1 MYLHFLNRYLN
12 MKKYLIPLPL
22 IFATFFFVWKK
33 QDIEISYTTEQAENS
48 ESDFSETETP
58 ETTSVL
64 KKDRTGTEIYNQ
76 IAPQVSSAKIADDI
90 RPSPSQAPPVRPKVI
105 EIIEEVKMATVE
117 SVIKPSTTSGLDTR
131 ISLVRTSMKHPM
143 MMIEEKGEF
152 FGKPNENVES
162 VNAHVATHFMLQV
175 RPGINLLKLEEK
187 IVSLGCVIGEKL
199 TDETFIVNLNQE
211 ASIDEHFAV
220 KEALTDLTDLIE
232 VVEPDY
238 FVYAIKT
245 PNDSRLLDLWG
256 MHNSGQSGGTSDKDI
271 DGLEAWDLQT
281 GSKDVLVGVIDT
293 GIDGD
298 HEDLKANMWTNPN
311 EIPGNGKDDDGNG
324 YIDDVNGWDFYN
336 NDNNPY
342 DDNSHGTHCAGTI
355 GGVGNNGKGVV
366 GVCWETSM
374 VGIKFLGGS
383 GGGYLSDGV
392 KSIAYATKIGVN
404 LTSNSW
410 GGGGYSSSMK
420 KAIDEAASQGIGFI
434 AAAGNHAGNNDKY
447 PSYPASY
454 ESENVISVGAN
465 DHKGRS
471 AYFSCYGKN
480 SVDLF
485 APGVNTLS
493 TTPGNRYASF
503 SGTSMATPHVAGAYA
518 LVLSANPSWNV
529 HQVKDALMKGV
540 DPENTLSEKCV
551 TGGRLNV
558 FQALSND
565 APNENLIAVKPT
577 KLDFG
582 PVSKNQSIELEFVLS
597 NPGNTDTIVNAVY
610 IDASSKSPNNL
621 IGKWDLDGNAQDS
634 SGHGHHGQ
642 VLNATPTIDRFGN
655 PNQAYAF
662 DGDGDYIEITHAD
675 TLNTLPIS
683 VSVWFNASEKNERGG
698 IISKYIAA
706 HWNGW
711 QIATYN
717 NRMKPWYLRNH
728 YHGVIGEH
736 GEDPFETDFSYNTWN
751 HIVTIFDEEG
761 GQIYKNGNFIDSHNW
776 RGAPGKC
783 STNTSLQIG
792 RYRTYDPS
800 KHPHSDFNGA
810 IDDVRIYGSS
820 LSEEEV
826 LSLYNNDTGDSSFSV
841 SLETPL
847 TLEPYSSQ
855 IGKIKFSSDQEGI
868 HQASLILESDAQNDA
883 RLVVPLQAEV
893 TTTPELAVDPESLHY
908 GLLEGE
914 TKTQSLTLSN
924 LGDGDLTYEL
934 TVSGSDKTKNRSAW
948 FAPGE
953 NEAPDADEMFTHP
966 HVEGELIVG
975 FKPGHSSFSANEVE
989 GLNLRKNLN
998 PIGMRRGLSGATP
1011 PPQVLL
1017 YSTSDKKS
1025 LKAMRNNL
1033 LADPRV
1039 AYVEP
1044 NYLMDSASLP
1054 NDPSFE
1060 ELWGLEN
1067 TGQKGGTPGADVSV
1081 LEAWEVH
1088 QGSAQ
1093 REVVVGIIDSGVDF
1107 EHPDLQGT
1115 QWVNPAEI
1123 PDNGIDD
1130 DENGY
1135 IDDVHGFNFIDNIG
1149 EVTDGHGHGTHNA
1162 STFAAK
1168 IDNGKGI
1175 AGYSINVR
1183 VASLQFL
1190 NSAGSGSISNAI
1202 EALNYANAMG
1212 ISVTCNSWGGGGYS
1226 QALKDALDAAGEKGY
1241 IFVTSAG
1248 NNNRDIT
1255 SSKKYPICYTS
1266 ESVIGVGS
1274 TDRQDNLADYSNWSA
1289 THVDLV
1295 APGVSY
1301 AAWIGDTY
1309 QWNQGTSNCA
1319 PQVVGAI
1326 ALLKSYNPELTG
1338 PEIKQIL
1345 LDSVDP
1351 LPSLEDKVL
1360 SQGRLNLYKVLGTQ
1374 KPHWLTLGTTNGK
1387 VKPEG
1392 EAIVEITAIANR
1404 LPGSSAEAFIIVRS
1418 NDSGNPVKRI
1428 RVTAELLD
1436 AKNGLVFHPS
1446 SLSFQET
1453 FVGQTAKEVL
1463 EITNS
1468 STETITIQRF
1478 AFRSSAFSH
1487 HLTLP
1492 HILEAGEKAST
1503 MVYFTP
1509 KEAGNLTSS
1518 ALILTD
1524 DKNGKV
1530 RSLAVQGK
1538 ASIAPILSMNPM
1550 SVSESLGMNEEKTLS
1565 LQVRNLGG
1573 SVLNWSLT
1581 GATAQGGKSLTTPAV
1596 FNKEHFASLNKGS
1609 LDQRSG
1615 APISALG
1622 GGPDYHGYSW
1632 ADSKDAAG
1640 PDHNWTDISK
1650 TGTLLSTLSD
1660 MDDGFV
1666 KLTLPFAMEFYGTK
1680 SSEVFVNSNGYLTFG
1695 EGSLEHGHF
1704 PLPTRMMP
1712 GKLVAPFAMDLN
1724 PSRGGKIYF
1733 QASPDE
1739 FIIQYDQVKDFAGLG
1754 EYTFQVSLNRN
1765 GVIYFHYETMEGA
1778 TNRSTTGIQNESRD
1792 IGLLVG
1798 YNNEQIQP
1806 NSTIRIATSPKWLH
1820 TSKIAGSLEAG
1831 QMEDLI
1837 LTLKAGAILA
1847 GQYVGSIEVSS
1858 NDPEQANVLI
1868 PVRLTIEATRR
1879 LAATPIDINF
1889 EEAKVGTTEKHGFV
1903 LVNEGNAPIEVSK
1916 LEIRESVFSSNCQS
1930 CTLKP
1935 GDRHPIEV
1943 YFQPTEGKTYQASA
1957 KVIAN
1962 AENSPLSLNLK
1973 GIGLASPKLQINPEI
1988 VQITLEAGQNGTELA
2003 VIDNLE
2009 GQAQGTFEL
2018 KEIRSAQSGRAGM
2031 GFNEKSES
2039 SSESIP
2045 DDPFAAEHSPNELIV
2060 SFKAGKKSF
2069 EDLSKLGSGFRV
2081 ERALGTAR
2089 IPGQAGQALDR
2100 LSMVLI
2106 LADENS
2112 SLRKLAARLE
2122 KDPAVDFAEPN
2133 YILRHS
2139 EVPNDPDWQ
2148 EQWALPKIQ
2157 APEAWKISKN
2167 APSVIVAV
2175 IDTGIDYSHPD
2186 LQGNLWT
2193 NPGEVPGNGRDDD
2206 GNGYIDDIHG
2216 WDFCNKDND
2225 PMDGNLHGT
2234 HVAGTIAAA
2243 TNNGKQVAGVAW
2255 QTQLMALKFLSDS
2268 GWGSVAD
2275 AVDAVAYC
2283 VAMEVPISNNSWG
2296 GGGYSQAMKDVI
2308 EQAGEKGHLFCA
2320 AAGNSANDNDQRAF
2334 YPASYDCQNV
2344 LSVAASNNSDE
2355 LAYFS
2360 CYGKTTVDLAAP
2372 GVNIFNLSINGGTTS
2387 LSGTSMASPH
2397 VAGAAALLLG
2407 QNPSAGHQEIKNTLI
2422 NTVDPIESFRGKM
2435 VAGGRLNLFNAV
2447 ESFGPNW
2454 LTVTPERGTV
2464 EAGGKT
2470 ELTFAIDASNLVA
2483 GTKKAIV
2490 AYRTN
2495 DPLAETIEIPVHL
2508 TVTGQP
2514 KIEVN
2519 PKHLSFGEVWVG
2531 KKVKRSITILN
2542 SGTDVLE
2549 INEISFGHVAFSTE
2563 VNATSLKP
2571 RQEMRLEVIG
2581 APLTSESIT
2590 SRLLINSNDQDQST
2604 LEVTLEMEAVLP
2616 PSLSYSPDLV
2626 SMILEPGQTTES
2638 LAMIS
2643 NLGEATG
2650 NWKARLVET
2659 NKKKSRNRN
2668 LDGIL
2673 TTLNEDGRS
2682 PDFSN
2687 PGYSFFQSNKN
2698 SENEKDE
2705 PDAIRYDGSNAEF
2718 GIEVAILGADA
2729 ASELKKFGEAIS
2741 ELESISGVTTINVSA
2756 LTPKLEELKVFDAV
2770 IVYSNY
2776 AYRDNQALGDVIAE
2790 YTELGG
2796 GVVTMN
2802 GENILFANSENW
2814 SLGGKWKANDYSIFE
2829 PESQYSRE
2837 SSDLGEIKMPSHP
2850 LINEVKSF
2858 KGLFRISH
2866 SEAKENSSLVASWEG
2881 GSPLVTFR
2889 NDMGAVVD
2897 LNFFPTHDQWEKS
2910 TDGMQ
2915 LIENALNWTSRD
2927 DSPKWILGAPLSG
2940 SVNGASEGS
2949 LTLSFDS
2956 TDLEEGNYSA
2966 EIQFSSNDPENPY
2979 DIIKVA
2985 LTVRENQPPVAKP
2998 DSHNLLEDSSLAFS
3012 LRGTDPD
3019 GDKLTYHLVKEPIN
3033 GTLSGKAPS
3042 LTYSP
3047 KPNFNG
3053 SDELTFKVSD
3063 GRKESQPAKILF
3075 EIEAVND
3082 NPWANPVE
3090 INATEDDFVLIDFQ
3104 YGDPD
3109 GDSLA
3114 LTITQE
3120 PTHGFLWEESGQWLY
3135 IPGNHYNGSDSLHFE
3150 VSDGGLKS
3158 EETKITIQLEPAND
3172 APVANDLSIATDE
3185 NLSANITLEASDID
3199 GDELTYTIVDQPS
3212 HGLLTK
3218 ITGNKWSYKPFD
3230 HYFGTDL
3237 FTYRANDGQADGNLA
3252 TVSIEIIELNQAP
3265 VVEESTFSL
3274 QEDGTLPIKLVA
3286 SDPDGDSLTFTI
3298 SQEPANGML
3307 EGEGPS
3313 YEYTPNQDFNGID
3326 SFLVVANDGELDSNL
3341 SLITLIIEGKN
3352 DAPKFV
3358 RGIVTMASGLRETPF
3373 RMKVDVEDVD
3383 NDELTLT
3390 IAKGP
3395 QNGDCYFDEQNLVY
3409 LPKPG
3414 FEGLEEIIL
3423 ELSDGKESVQNT
3435 FPISIAS
3442 HQDPI
3447 HIHFDK
3453 NQNED
3458 LVNMLYQAN
3467 EFLALNADRILE
3479 LSTEPKEN
3487 ALEAKYVEKLSEDA
3501 MELSAWIEKLSN
3513 EELVGDFEFCYT
3525 ENQNELHWKVA
3536 PFSAPVSSADTEL
3549 NNKPSSVS
3557 NESEQVLNNEG
3568 AQAQSN
3574 DETKVPSS
3582 GQSPADNV
3590 ASSESVLDENDRT
3603 AEPDSATLP
3612 DSGESETDTTETE
3625 AALVENKIDNN
3636 SKAEPK
3642 AVVNESEESSTLAS
3656 ETDSDQEQTHEPVNM
3671 ESELEDDM
3679 TTVKDYIEDNLSDS
3693 FITEVASGWYQAP
3706 GIGTFYDAGNGW
3718 IYEPNLGWSFLKTC
3732 PSNCSA
3738 WLFNENLGW
3747 LWFDAELPNMAF
3759 ANNNG
3764 SPSWIFYPENTFGQS
3779 DLVFDYTQNSWMEW
3793 K

>member
-48 ESDFSETETP
+48 KSDFSETETP
-58 ETTSVL
+58 EASSVL

-76 IAPQVSSAKIADDI
+76 ISPQVSSAKIADDI

-105 EIIEEVKMATVE
+105 EVIEKVKMATVDT
-117 SVIKPSTTSGLDTR
+117 VIKPSTTSGLDTR

-152 FGKPNENVES
+152 FGKPNENVQS
-162 VNAHVATHFMLQV
+162 ANAHVATHFMLQV

-199 TDETFIVNLNQE
+199 KDETFIVNLNQE

-256 MHNSGQSGGTSDKDI
+256 MHNSGQSGGTNDKDI

-355 GGVGNNGKGVV
+355 GGIGNNGKGVV

-465 DHKGRS
+465 DHKGHS

-565 APNENLIAVKPT
+565 APNENLISVKPT

-597 NPGNTDTIVNAVY
+597 NPGSAPTLVNEVY
-610 IDASSKSPNNL
+610 IDHYKEGHKSFKSN
-621 IGKWDLDGNAQDS
+621 I
-634 SGHGHHGQ
+634 
-642 VLNATPTIDRFGN
+642 
-655 PNQAYAF
+655 
-662 DGDGDYIEITHAD
+662 
-675 TLNTLPIS
+675 
-683 VSVWFNASEKNERGG
+683 
-698 IISKYIAA
+698 
-706 HWNGW
+706 
-711 QIATYN
+711 
-717 NRMKPWYLRNH
+717 
-728 YHGVIGEH
+728 
-736 GEDPFETDFSYNTWN
+736 
-751 HIVTIFDEEG
+751 
-761 GQIYKNGNFIDSHNW
+761 
-776 RGAPGKC
+776 
-783 STNTSLQIG
+783 
-792 RYRTYDPS
+792 
-800 KHPHSDFNGA
+800 
-810 IDDVRIYGSS
+810 
-820 LSEEEV
+820 
-826 LSLYNNDTGDSSFSV
+826 
-841 SLETPL
+841 ETPL
-847 TLEPYSSQ
+847 ILEPSSA
-855 IGKIKFSSDQEGI
+855 IVGKVTFQSVEKGT
-868 HQASLILESDAQNDA
+868 HRANLIALSDAQNDA

-893 TTTPELAVDPESLHY
+893 TTTPELVVNPESLHY
-908 GLLEGE
+908 GLLQGE

-934 TVSGSDKTKNRSAW
+934 TVSGSDKTKNRSVS
-948 FAPGE
+948 FATGE

-1149 EVTDGHGHGTHNA
+1149 VVTDEHGHGTHNA

-1309 QWNQGTSNCA
+1309 QWNQGTSNCT

-1404 LPGSSAEAFIIVRS
+1404 LPRPSAEAFIIVRS

-1436 AKNGLVFHPS
+1436 AKNGLVLHPS

-1739 FIIQYDQVKDFAGLG
+1739 FIIQYDQMKDFAGLG

-1837 LTLKAGAILA
+1837 LTLKAGTILT

-1930 CTLKP
+1930 WTLKP

-1957 KVIAN
+1957 KVMAN

-2003 VIDNLE
+2003 VLDNLE

-2018 KEIRSAQSGRAGM
+2018 KEIRSAQSGRAGI

-2081 ERALGTAR
+2081 ERALGTAQ

-2255 QTQLMALKFLSDS
+2255 QTQLMALKFLSDG

-2334 YPASYDCQNV
+2334 YPASYDCQNI

-2454 LTVTPERGTV
+2454 LSVTPERGTV

-2495 DPLAETIEIPVHL
+2495 DPLAATIEIPVYL

-2519 PKHLSFGEVWVG
+2519 PKHLSFGEVWIG

-2571 RQEMRLEVIG
+2571 RQQMSLEVIG

-2698 SENEKDE
+2698 FENEKDE

-2889 NDMGAVVD
+2889 NDVRAVVD

-2915 LIENALNWTSRD
+2915 LIENALNWTSRE
-2927 DSPKWILGAPLSG
+2927 DSPKWILGAPMSG

-2966 EIQFSSNDPENPY
+2966 EVQFSSNDPENPY

-2998 DSHNLLEDSSLAFS
+2998 DFHNLLEDSSLTFS

-3019 GDKLTYHLVKEPIN
+3019 GDKLTYHLVEEPIN

-3109 GDSLA
+3109 GDSLS

-3135 IPGNHYNGSDSLHFE
+3135 IPDNHYNGSDSLHFE

-3237 FTYRANDGQADGNLA
+3237 FTYRANDGEADGNLA

-3298 SQEPANGML
+3298 SQEPANGTL

-3358 RGIVTMASGLRETPF
+3358 RGIATKASGLRETPF

-3395 QNGDCYFDEQNLVY
+3395 QNGNCYFDEQNLVY

-3467 EFLALNADRILE
+3467 EFLALHADRILE
-3479 LSTEPKEN
+3479 LSAEPKEN

-3501 MELSAWIEKLSN
+3501 MELSAWIEKLSK
-3513 EELVGDFEFCYT
+3513 EELVGDFEFCST

-3536 PFSAPVSSADTEL
+3536 PLSAPVSSADTEL

-3568 AQAQSN
+3568 AQSN
-3574 DETKVPSS
+3574 DEKKVPSA

-3590 ASSESVLDENDRT
+3590 ASSESVLDKNDRAT
-3603 AEPDSATLP
+3603 EPDSATLP

-3636 SKAEPK
+3636 SKEEPK
-3642 AVVNESEESSTLAS
+3642 ALVNESEESSALAS

-3671 ESELEDDM
+3671 ESELDDDI
-3679 TTVKDYIEDNLSDS
+3679 TRVKDYIEENLSDS

-3764 SPSWIFYPENTFGQS
+3764 SPSWIFYPETTFGQS